1 MTITTHTRY
10 HRACMHARRYSQGIN
25 SLPQNVLMQ
34 LHDLSDTCSLGALC
48 RMPRAHATSI
58 AVCCMACRTHAH
70 SEHCVACTRA
80 HAPSGAVCCMTCP
93 THAHSEHC
101 VACTR
106 AHATSM
112 AVCCIAV
119 AAPALSDHPSDC
131 PNAIVGVKPP
141 QIFETQITPSM
152 QACWLISRTQL
163 LQRQLPRNI
172 RATAPTLSCVSS
184 HPSNMRWLD
193 SP

>member
-10 HRACMHARRYSQGIN
+10 HRACMHARRYSQGIS

-58 AVCCMACRTHAH
+58 AVCCMACR
-70 SEHCVACTRA
+70 
-80 HAPSGAVCCMTCP
+80 